1 MWDVCL
7 RFVYLGKR
15 IRMRIKVH
23 QAAFASQPVV
33 PSILQV
39 GNLKICI
46 SSMYFAEA
54 SMASMAQ
61 SHLHVVTNALHMA
74 GGVGGLWPKNGCHS
88 DVQ

>member
-1 MWDVCL
+1 
-7 RFVYLGKR
+7 
-15 IRMRIKVH
+15 
-23 QAAFASQPVV
+23 
-33 PSILQV
+33 
-39 GNLKICI
+39 
-46 SSMYFAEA
+46 MYFAEA